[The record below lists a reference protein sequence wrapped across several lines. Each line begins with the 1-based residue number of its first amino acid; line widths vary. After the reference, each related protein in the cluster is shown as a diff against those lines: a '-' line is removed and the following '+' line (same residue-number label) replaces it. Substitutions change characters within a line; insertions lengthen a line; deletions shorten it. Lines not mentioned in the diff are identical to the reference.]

1 MVQRDYATRGRAKS
15 KKKTNR
21 VNKGLLLMIA
31 AAIVAVF
38 AAGLYLL
45 KEKSIENGIVANPEK
60 VEENNKP
67 KSTLPSRP
75 EEVWSYIR
83 DLETREIPV
92 DNSQKSLDKVQNL
105 TEEQKRILQLL
116 ERDAQVTEV
125 AKVDKSAGTQVSA
138 ATPQQAAA
146 QQDAA
151 ANPVTPTEKTK
162 TQPIAK
168 ATEKTAEIVQA
179 KSQTKPQIEKNST
192 AKTPSTTT
200 ATTTAKFGLQ
210 CGAFKNRQQAENLQA
225 KLVMA
230 GFDARISSSANWNR
244 IFIGPL
250 GDRATAN
257 SGLQKAKSVAEC
269 VVIGM

>member
-1 MVQRDYATRGRAKS
+1 MVQRDYATRGRTKP

-21 VNKGLLLMIA
+21 VNKGLLLIIA

-45 KEKSIENGIVANPEK
+45 KEKSIESGIVANPEK

-125 AKVDKSAGTQVSA
+125 AKVDKNVGTQQP
-138 ATPQQAAA
+138 ATTPQAAA
-146 QQDAA
+146 QQTAA
-151 ANPVTPTEKTK
+151 VSPVTPPEKAK
-162 TQPIAK
+162 EQSVK
-168 ATEKTAEIVQA
+168 ATEKAEIVQA
-179 KSQTKPQIEKNST
+179 KPQTEKKT
-192 AKTPSTTT
+192 IAKTPSSTTAPTTT
-200 ATTTAKFGLQ
+200 AAITTAKFGLQ